1 MSTGARGGRGALF
14 DIVPLVKPL
23 QAAVFGLLAAACAW
37 SQAEKP
43 PAGEPPARRW
53 TTLERLSLERLAAAH
68 ADVQRL
74 RSAVR
79 PPPLLPGLNDFRGI
93 FHAHAGDS
101 AHTGGTP
108 EEILRDARRIG
119 VDVIFLSDHHRPPQ
133 DFMDS
138 WRGIHDGVL
147 FVPGSEAHGFLIHPE
162 ASVAAHM
169 DSDAASL
176 LREVNRG
183 AGMAF
188 LSHIEERVDH
198 PMDGLTGM
206 EIYNRHADALD
217 DGDSMRALVAWTIDP
232 DESRALA
239 RSVELYPEAVFGAQ
253 FDYPALYLAKW
264 DRETARRRVVGV
276 NANDCH
282 HNQVFVVI
290 KVDDDSV
297 RVGTIVDDPD
307 EMTVLHATD
316 WPRLPELVRGHQP
329 GDTVGSYDLDPYWV
343 SMRNSTTHILA
354 KELAEQSIRDAVA
367 AGHVYVAHDWL
378 ADPTGFS
385 FYVAE
390 GDAPSGDASS
400 PQPAAIMGAEWTL
413 EDGAE
418 AELRA
423 HFPLPTYIRLLRNGE
438 EIAATEARSLDHPLD
453 RPGVY
458 RVEGWLKV
466 DGEWRTWIYS
476 NPVYVRAAQ

>member
-23 QAAVFGLLAAACAW
+23 QAAVCGLLAAACAW

-43 PAGEPPARRW
+43 PAGEPPARHW

-68 ADVQRL
+68 ADIERL
-74 RSAVR
+74 REAVR
-79 PPPLLPGLNDFRGI
+79 RPAPLPALNDYRGI

-108 EEILRDARRIG
+108 EEILQDAKRIG
-119 VDVIFLSDHHRPPQ
+119 VDVIFLSDHHRPPL

-138 WRGIHDGVL
+138 WRGLHDGVL

-162 ASVAAHM
+162 ASVVAHL
-169 DSDAASL
+169 DGDAASL
-176 LREVNRG
+176 LREVDRG

-188 LSHIEERVDH
+188 LSHVEERVDH

-217 DGDSMRALVAWTIDP
+217 DDDSMQALVAWTIDP
-232 DESRALA
+232 DQSKTLA
-239 RSVELYPEAVFGAQ
+239 EAIELYPEEVFGAQ

-290 KVDDDSV
+290 KVDDESV

-307 EMTVLHATD
+307 DMTIFHAAD
-316 WPRLPELVRGHQP
+316 WPRLPELVRDHQP
-329 GDTVGSYDLDPYWV
+329 GSTVGSYDLDPYWV
-343 SMRNSTTHILA
+343 SMNNSTTHILA
-354 KELAEQSIRDAVA
+354 PEFTEQSIRAAVA

-390 GDAPSGDASS
+390 GEAPAGDASS
-400 PQPAAIMGAEWTL
+400 PQPTAIIGDELIL
-413 EDGAE
+413 EAGAE
-418 AELRA
+418 AQLRA
-423 HFPLPTYIRLLRNGE
+423 HFPLPAYIRLIRNGE
-438 EIAATEARSLDHPLD
+438 EIASTEARSLTHRLD
-453 RPGVY
+453 QPGVY
-458 RVEGWLKV
+458 RVEGWLQV

-476 NPVYVRAAQ
+476 NPVYVSFGP

>member
-1 MSTGARGGRGALF
+1 MRLR
-14 DIVPLVKPL
+14 L
-23 QAAVFGLLAAACAW
+23 QAAACGLLASASVW
-37 SQAEKP
+37 SQVQEPVSGQP
-43 PAGEPPARRW
+43 PVRRW
-53 TTLERLSLERLAAAH
+53 TTLERLAPERLAAAR
-68 ADVQRL
+68 ADVERL
-74 RSAVR
+74 RAAVQ
-79 PPPLLPGLNDFRGI
+79 PPPPLPGLNDYRGV

-101 AHTGGTP
+101 DHTGGTP
-108 EEILRDARRIG
+108 EELLRDARRIG
-119 VDVIFLSDHHRPPQ
+119 VDVVFLSDHYRPPR

-138 WRGIHDGVL
+138 WRGVHDGVL

-162 ASVAAHM
+162 TSVAEHM
-169 DSDAASL
+169 GSDPATL
-176 LREVNRG
+176 LRQVNRG

-188 LSHIEERVDH
+188 LSHVEERTDH

-232 DESRALA
+232 GQSRVLA

-253 FDYPALYLAKW
+253 FDYPALYLGKW
-264 DRETARRRVVGV
+264 DRETANRRVVGV

-282 HNQVFVVI
+282 HNQVFLVI
-290 KVDDDSV
+290 KVDDESV

-307 EMTVLHATD
+307 EMRVLTTAD
-316 WPRLPELVRGHQP
+316 APGISELVRGHEP
-329 GDTVGSYDLDPYWV
+329 GEVIGRHDLDPYWV

-354 KELAEQSIRDAVA
+354 PALDEEAIRTAVA

-390 GDAPSGDASS
+390 GER
-400 PQPAAIMGAEWTL
+400 PAAIMGDEWTL
-413 EDGAE
+413 EAGAT
-418 AELRA
+418 AELKA
-423 HFPLPTYIRLLRNGE
+423 HFPLPATIRLIRNGE
-438 EIAATEARSLDHPLD
+438 EIAVSDARSLTHRLD
-453 RPGVY
+453 QPGVY
-458 RVEGWLKV
+458 RVEGWLEV

-476 NPVYVRAAQ
+476 NPVYVR

>member
-1 MSTGARGGRGALF
+1 MSTSGRGGCGALF
-14 DIVPLVKPL
+14 DTIPLVKPL
-23 QAAVFGLLAAACAW
+23 QAAVCGLLAAACAW
-37 SQAEKP
+37 SQAP
-43 PAGEPPARRW
+43 QPSPGEPPVRRW

-68 ADVQRL
+68 ADVERL
-74 RSAVR
+74 RGAVR
-79 PPPLLPGLNDFRGI
+79 PPPPLPGLNDYRGV

-101 AHTGGTP
+101 AHTAGTP
-108 EEILRDARRIG
+108 EEMLRDAKRIG
-119 VDVIFLSDHHRPPQ
+119 VDAIFLSDHHRPPL

-138 WRGIHDGVL
+138 WRGLRDGVL

-169 DSDAASL
+169 DGDAASL

-188 LSHIEERVDH
+188 LSHVEERVDH

-217 DGDSMRALVAWTIDP
+217 DGDSMRALVAWIVDP
-232 DESRALA
+232 DQSKTFAQA
-239 RSVELYPEAVFGAQ
+239 IELYPEEVFGAQ

-264 DRETARRRVVGV
+264 DRETAQRRVVAV

-290 KVDDDSV
+290 KVDDNSV

-307 EMTVLHATD
+307 EMTVFHADD

-329 GDTVGSYDLDPYWV
+329 GDTVGRYDLDPYWV

-354 KELAEQSIRDAVA
+354 PDLTEQSIRAAVA

-385 FYVAE
+385 FYIADGE
-390 GDAPSGDASS
+390 A
-400 PQPAAIMGAEWTL
+400 PAAIMGDEWTL
-413 EDGAE
+413 EDGTE
-418 AELRA
+418 ADLRA
-423 HFPLPTYIRLLRNGE
+423 RFPLPSHIRLLRNGD
-438 EIAATEARSLDHPLD
+438 EIAFTEALSLTHRLD
-453 RPGVY
+453 QPGVY
-458 RVEGWLKV
+458 RVEGWLEV

-476 NPVYVRAAQ
+476 NPLYVR

>member
-1 MSTGARGGRGALF
+1 M
-14 DIVPLVKPL
+14 VPLVRPL
-23 QAAVFGLLAAACAW
+23 QAAVCGLLAAACAW
-37 SQAEKP
+37 SQVPESSP
-43 PAGEPPARRW
+43 GEPLARRW
-53 TTLERLSLERLAAAH
+53 TTLERLPLERLAAAH
-68 ADVQRL
+68 ADVERL
-74 RSAVR
+74 RRDVSP
-79 PPPLLPGLNDFRGI
+79 PPPLPGFHDYRGV

-108 EEILRDARRIG
+108 EEILEDAKRIG
-119 VDVIFLSDHHRPPQ
+119 VDVIFLSDHHRPPR

-138 WRGIHDGVL
+138 WRGLRDGVL

-169 DSDAASL
+169 DGDAASL
-176 LREVNRG
+176 LSAVNRG

-188 LSHIEERVDH
+188 LSHVEERVDH

-217 DGDSMRALVAWTIDP
+217 DADSMRALVAWIIDP
-232 DESRALA
+232 DQSRTLA
-239 RSVELYPEAVFGAQ
+239 RSVELYPEEVFGVQ
-253 FDYPALYLAKW
+253 FDYPALYLEKW

-276 NANDCH
+276 NASDCH

-290 KVDDDSV
+290 KVDDESV
-297 RVGTIVDDPD
+297 RVGTVVDDPD
-307 EMTVLHATD
+307 DMSIFHADD
-316 WPRLPELVRGHQP
+316 WPRLPDLVRGHEP
-329 GDTVGSYDLDPYWV
+329 GDTVGRYDLDPYWV

-354 KELAEQSIRDAVA
+354 PALDEESIRSAVA

-378 ADPTGFS
+378 ADPTGFT

-390 GDAPSGDASS
+390 GET
-400 PQPAAIMGAEWTL
+400 PAAVMGDEWTL
-413 EDGAE
+413 EDGAD
-418 AELRA
+418 AHLRA
-423 HFPLPTYIRLLRNGE
+423 RLPLPAYIRLLRNGE
-438 EIAATEARSLDHPLD
+438 EIAATKARSLTHALD

-458 RVEGWLKV
+458 RVEGWLEV

-476 NPVYVRAAQ
+476 NPVYVK